1 MAKFKTVA
9 DATRQGDGRYNAGD
23 SLYLVIRGG
32 SALWEHQFREAG
44 KLRTKSYGSAIG
56 AAPVKFTQARALLWA
71 DRLERRNRRQI
82 AGNARFHS
90 LPVVNGNGHSN
101 GAAKLTPF
109 SMARDKYFSD
119 MQGGATPQW
128 TPEQLDTIKR
138 MLAKHASKLD
148 SRPAGHITLDEV
160 ADLLRPIWKG
170 PGSHT
175 GNRVRG
181 LIEKILRSAGI
192 KTDDNPAVWENLQ
205 TKLSGKIA
213 KSVPR
218 ASLPFADVPAFMK
231 ELAANETMQAKAL
244 RFMILTGTRQ
254 DETLEAT
261 WREFDLTN
269 KVWTIPADRMKMT
282 DPHAVPLSDE
292 AMAILKSLPGGSGAA
307 LVFPSKLGTR
317 MAQQTTRELVQELRP
332 DVKVTPHG
340 FRASLA
346 TWAQEQ
352 DNGRKYSDKVIDA
365 AGAHYKGGATKKA
378 YQRSKLFQPRVEL
391 MHEWSRFAAVS
402 VQNRRDQ

>member
-23 SLYLVIRGG
+23 SLYLVVRGG

-56 AAPVKFTQARALLWA
+56 AAPVTWTKARTRLWA
-71 DRLERRNRRQI
+71 DRGERLARRQI
-82 AGNARFHS
+82 AGNAKYHS
-90 LPVVNGNGHSN
+90 LAVVNGNRHSN
-101 GAAKLTPF
+101 SASVLTPF
-109 SMARDKYFSD
+109 GEARDEYFRN

-138 MLAKHASKLD
+138 MLAKHAAPLD
-148 SRPAGHITLDEV
+148 TRPCGQITLDEV

-365 AGAHYKGGATKKA
+365 AGAHYKGDATKKA

-391 MHEWSRFAAVS
+391 MTDWGAFATS
-402 VQNRRDQ
+402 

>member
-9 DATRQGDGRYNAGD
+9 DAKRQGDGRYNAGD
-23 SLYLVIRGG
+23 SLYLVVRGG

-44 KLRTKSYGSAIG
+44 KLRTKSYGSATG
-56 AAPVKFTQARALLWA
+56 AAPVTFTKARALSWA

-90 LPVVNGNGHSN
+90 LAVVNGNGHSN

-128 TPEQLDTIKR
+128 TPEQLDTITR

-148 SRPAGHITLDEV
+148 DKRVGTITLDEM

-181 LIEKILRSAGI
+181 LIEKILRSAGV
-192 KTDDNPAVWENLQ
+192 KNDDNPALWENLQ
-205 TKLSGKIA
+205 VKLSNKIA

-231 ELAANETMQAKAL
+231 ELAVKETMQAKAL
-244 RFMILTGTRQ
+244 RFMVLTSTRQ
-254 DETLEAT
+254 DEVLEAT
-261 WREFDLTN
+261 WGEFNLAERT
-269 KVWTIPADRMKMT
+269 WTIPGDVGAVEGRMKM
-282 DPHAVPLSDE
+282 DDAHKIWLSDAALE
-292 AMAILKSLPGGSGAA
+292 ILKSLPVGASTA

-317 MAQQTTRELVQELRP
+317 MAQQTIRELAQELRP
-332 DVKVTPHG
+332 NIKVTPHG
-340 FRASLA
+340 FRSSMT
-346 TWAQEQ
+346 TWAEEQ
-352 DNGRKYSDKVIDA
+352 GDGNAYNEKVIMA
-365 AGAHYKGGATKKA
+365 AIAHYSGDANKKA
-378 YQRSKLFQPRVEL
+378 YLRSKLFAPRKKL
-391 MHEWSRFAAVS
+391 MADWCAFATS
-402 VQNRRDQ
+402 